1 MWGQD
6 VEFDEIE
13 QLPRSLDLAD
23 AQGVIEDPAGD
34 QAWRLLWTLRRQLWR
49 DLIRQG
55 LLEVEFTHDE
65 ESGEGV
71 GPILR
76 FTTQPGAKG
85 GTTLAS
91 TDFIDSDTM
100 HMRYGEPGDGVFG
113 WEEYKLINLEWQD
126 FDSDLYEHSFRSR
139 DRLAVIEDAVDD
151 PGWGGLSSS
160 VQSRVL
166 DAVLRLHEAQMEEY
180 EELVL
185 DTRDVLCAIA
195 AHPDSQPEVVSR
207 AQSADPMVR
216 AALSTSAP

>member
-23 AQGVIEDPAGD
+23 AQVAIEDPAGD

-76 FTTQPGAKG
+76 FAAQTGAKS
-85 GTTLAS
+85 GTTLTS

-100 HMRYGEPGDGVFG
+100 HMRYGGLGGGVFG

-126 FDSDLYEHSFRSR
+126 FDSELYEHSFRSR
-139 DRLAVIEDAVDD
+139 DRLAVTEDSVDD

-160 VQSRVL
+160 AQSRVL

-195 AHPDSQPEVVSR
+195 VHPDSHPEVASR
-207 AQSADPMVR
+207 AKSADPMVR